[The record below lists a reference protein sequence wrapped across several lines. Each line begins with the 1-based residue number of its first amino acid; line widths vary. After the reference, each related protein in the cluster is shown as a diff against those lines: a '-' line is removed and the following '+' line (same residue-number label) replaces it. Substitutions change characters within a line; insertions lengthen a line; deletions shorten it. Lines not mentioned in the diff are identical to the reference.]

1 MDIIYCLNFY
11 RGAFK
16 FKFRQIVEKIYNFL
30 DSPPIDHLRLFVN
43 FCASKLI
50 FLDKSEF
57 VQAEDLSVYKTP
69 GIIVNQ
75 SICEIITCLTP
86 TLPYFVDQ
94 KAQLLDVFKYQNK
107 VVSNIR
113 QTF

>member
-1 MDIIYCLNFY
+1 MSIFALQNLF
-11 RGAFK
+11 
-16 FKFRQIVEKIYNFL
+16 FL
-30 DSPPIDHLRLFVN
+30 
-43 FCASKLI
+43 
-50 FLDKSEF
+50 LDKSEF
-57 VQAEDLSVYKTP
+57 VQTEDLRVYKTP

-75 SICEIITCLTP
+75 SICEIITGLTP

-113 QTF
+113 QTFWYR